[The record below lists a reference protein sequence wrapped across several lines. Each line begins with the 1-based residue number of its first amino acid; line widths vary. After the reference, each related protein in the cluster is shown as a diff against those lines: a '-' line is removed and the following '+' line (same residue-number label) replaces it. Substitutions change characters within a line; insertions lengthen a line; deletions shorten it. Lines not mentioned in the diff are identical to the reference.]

1 MSKHEQGQEDSGG
14 IALAMALGA
23 VSASAAAAQG
33 PECPPDQHGN
43 LGPGFKPAPCPP
55 N

>member
-1 MSKHEQGQEDSGG
+1 MNKAKRILAA